1 MEEPL
6 QPKKPLGFWKTVL
19 ASFVGFIAA
28 NILCSIFAFFLF
40 IVIVVGALASGSTPT
55 EIQDGSVLKIDLSSI
70 SEIVTRDELSSFIP
84 GMGSDE
90 KLISLSQALA
100 SIRKAK
106 ADSRIRGIYLNVEGY
121 SGGMASTADLRE
133 ALKDFRSSGKFIIS
147 YADSYDQKAYYLSSV
162 ANKVI
167 LNPQGM
173 VGLVGLA
180 SAPTFYRQALDKLGV
195 KAHIFK
201 VGTYKGAVEPFMLD
215 KLSEPNR
222 EQISVYLNGLWDFM
236 LREISASRSVPIDSL
251 RAFADSGRA
260 FGEAETFVRA
270 HLVDTLAYRL
280 DVEDL
285 MAQRLDVAS
294 PDDIPVVTLSDFL
307 MEPDPLDK
315 DRTDKDNVVKVLF
328 AEGEITESPLSSD
341 GITSDLAR
349 DLRALRDD
357 PTAKAVV
364 LRINSPGGS
373 AFLSE
378 QIWHEVRELSQS
390 RTVVVS
396 MGDVAASGG
405 YYIASAA
412 DAIVASPVT
421 LTGSI
426 GIFGILPDASELGRK
441 VGVSIDVVQTSPYAD
456 MSMSDP
462 MAMLLRPLTPEKG
475 QLIQMEVERG
485 YKTFLSRVAMGRDMS
500 VEAVDSVGQGRV
512 WLGAKAKELG
522 LVDELGGLETAIR
535 LAARLAGLHEGYS
548 VDYGSTSTSFLEELF
563 ASKTSERFTAR
574 LRDFFMTDEEKKIR
588 EFFREGYRYTGIL
601 ARLPYEYT
609 SY

>member
-1 MEEPL
+1 
-6 QPKKPLGFWKTVL
+6 
-19 ASFVGFIAA
+19 
-28 NILCSIFAFFLF
+28 
-40 IVIVVGALASGSTPT
+40 
-55 EIQDGSVLKIDLSSI
+55 
-70 SEIVTRDELSSFIP
+70 
-84 GMGSDE
+84 
-90 KLISLSQALA
+90 
-100 SIRKAK
+100 
-106 ADSRIRGIYLNVEGY
+106 
-121 SGGMASTADLRE
+121 
-133 ALKDFRSSGKFIIS
+133 
-147 YADSYDQKAYYLSSV
+147 
-162 ANKVI
+162 
-167 LNPQGM
+167 
-173 VGLVGLA
+173 
-180 SAPTFYRQALDKLGV
+180 
-195 KAHIFK
+195 
-201 VGTYKGAVEPFMLD
+201 MLD

-236 LREISASRSVPIDSL
+236 LREISASRSVPVDSL

-270 HLVDTLAYRL
+270 RLVDTLAYRL

-315 DRTDKDNVVKVLF
+315 GRTDKDNVVKVLF

-373 AFLSE
+373 AFRSE

-426 GIFGILPDASELGRK
+426 GIFGILPDLS
-441 VGVSIDVVQTSPYAD
+441 S
-456 MSMSDP
+456 
-462 MAMLLRPLTPEKG
+462 LRAPTEK
-475 QLIQMEVERG
+475 R
-485 YKTFLSRVAMGRDMS
+485 
-500 VEAVDSVGQGRV
+500 
-512 WLGAKAKELG
+512 
-522 LVDELGGLETAIR
+522 TA
-535 LAARLAGLHEGYS
+535 GEEG
-548 VDYGSTSTSFLEELF
+548 
-563 ASKTSERFTAR
+563 TAWN
-574 LRDFFMTDEEKKIR
+574 
-588 EFFREGYRYTGIL
+588 
-601 ARLPYEYT
+601 
-609 SY
+609 